1 MKNRE
6 TLNEII
12 NKKMKTKSSQYWID
26 ILNEAG
32 CPAAKIVSLP
42 DALNSQLIKDN
53 EMVINSNGPEGRNI
67 KMTGFPVKLSE
78 TPAKLFRSPPLLGEH
93 TEEILKRFK

>member
-1 MKNRE
+1 
-6 TLNEII
+6 
-12 NKKMKTKSSQYWID
+12 MKTKTSQYWID
-26 ILNEAG
+26 ILNEAVS
-32 CPAAKIVSLP
+32 CAKIVSLP